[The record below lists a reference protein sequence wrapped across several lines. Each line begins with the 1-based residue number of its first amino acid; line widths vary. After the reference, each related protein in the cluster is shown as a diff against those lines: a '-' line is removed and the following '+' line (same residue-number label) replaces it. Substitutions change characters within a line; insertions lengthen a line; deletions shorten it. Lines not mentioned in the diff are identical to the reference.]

1 MKIKCN
7 VCGKRFVPN
16 KEAIYQTVE
25 KLTLSQ
31 ALMLAPEPKQYDV
44 IDCPRCGCQH
54 LLGIRMP
61 ALEAKVTEAKVT
73 EKKLKVKLSPG
84 AHMPRRA
91 FNTDAGL
98 DLFSTEEKVVP
109 ELGSAEFDTGVHV
122 AIPEGYVGYVTS
134 KSGLMMGHDITTDG
148 TIDSGYTG
156 SIHVKLFNHDSERP
170 YKVLKGQKIAQLVIQ
185 PIITPKLELV
195 DDLEETSRG
204 IGGFGSTGKF

>member
-7 VCGKRFVPN
+7 VCGKRFTP
-16 KEAIYQTVE
+16 KYEAVYQTVE
-25 KLTLSQ
+25 KQSWTQ
-31 ALMLAPEPKQYDV
+31 ALTSTPKTYDV
-44 IDCPRCGCQH
+44 IDCPKCGCQKP
-54 LLGIRMP
+54 LGIRMP
-61 ALEAKVTEAKVT
+61 KLAATVT

-84 AHMPRRA
+84 AHMPHRA
-91 FNTDAGL
+91 YNTDAGL
-98 DLFSTEEKVVP
+98 DLLSTEEKIVP

-156 SIHVKLFNHDSERP
+156 SIHVKLFNHDSEHP
-170 YKVLKGQKIAQLVIQ
+170 YKVLKGQKIAQLVIH
-185 PIITPKLELV
+185 PIITPKVELV
-195 DDLEETSRG
+195 DELEETARG